1 MSDTIKRQAS
11 SKELVYDAVVEL
23 HSLEQ
28 IITRETL
35 SDHLDLSLGVIDDR
49 LKSLT
54 NDGLIAR
61 VQRGVYVPIEQLPP
75 SRPIS
80 HTELPDGTVVLDVGD
95 DVLTLNPREARTLAV
110 MLYARAVQASQ
121 IELGQQSA
129 ILSDRLSRKLR
140 EVERKINVLEKNSS
154 QASLP
159 FK

>member
-140 EVERKINVLEKNSS
+140 EVERKLNVLEKNSS

-159 FK
+159 F

>member
-11 SKELVYDAVVEL
+11 TKELVYDAVVEL

-80 HTELPDGTVVLDVGD
+80 HTELPDGTVVLDIGD

-140 EVERKINVLEKNSS
+140 EVERKLNVLEKNSN

-159 FK
+159 FQ

>member
-159 FK
+159 FQ

>member
-140 EVERKINVLEKNSS
+140 EVERKLNVLEKNSS

-159 FK
+159 FQ